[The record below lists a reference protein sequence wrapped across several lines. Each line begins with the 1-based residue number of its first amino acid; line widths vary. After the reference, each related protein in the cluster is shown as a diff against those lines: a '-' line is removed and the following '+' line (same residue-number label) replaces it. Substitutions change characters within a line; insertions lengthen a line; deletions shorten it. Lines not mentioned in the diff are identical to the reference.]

1 MLTKKQKKIAGMAK
15 PKDKITGEDFKAM
28 KKTKVSPEFKKRN
41 DLEDTRIKAAR
52 NARKQ
57 QSKLPVE
64 ARDVTMVTKADM
76 EDPSYLK
83 FLREKSNRNKQTLMN
98 KSK

>member
-28 KKTKVSPEFKKRN
+28 KNYKKRN
-41 DLEDTRIKAAR
+41 DLEDTKIKAAR

-57 QSKLPVE
+57 QSKLPDE
-64 ARDVTMVTKADM
+64 ARDVTMATKADM
-76 EDPSYLK
+76 ADPSYQK
-83 FLREKSNRNKQTLMN
+83 FLREMSKKNKKTLMN